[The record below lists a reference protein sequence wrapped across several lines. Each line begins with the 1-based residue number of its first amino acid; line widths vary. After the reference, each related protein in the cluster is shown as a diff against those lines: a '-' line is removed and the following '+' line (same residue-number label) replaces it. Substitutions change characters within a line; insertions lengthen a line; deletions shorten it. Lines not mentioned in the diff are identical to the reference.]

1 MSKGLQG
8 LFELRESIERFE
20 QELGIANLNDLEK
33 SILEFIVSSKD
44 VTVTMITQTE
54 YFQRYSFS
62 SIKRAVNNLINSDF
76 IFQEVSKDDRR
87 ARFLI
92 YKN

>member
-1 MSKGLQG
+1 MSKGLQS
-8 LFELRESIERFE
+8 LFELRESLERFE
-20 QELGIANLNDLEK
+20 HEVGIANLNDLEK
-33 SILEFIVSSKD
+33 SILEFIASSKD
-44 VTVTMITQTE
+44 VTLTLITQTE

-76 IFQEVSKDDRR
+76 ILQKISRDDRR
-87 ARFLI
+87 ARLLI